1 MKFLC
6 GMCTESR
13 NATSDNCVP
22 DPEPKSSGDNGKEP
36 EPQPLTTVTNV
47 KMVGTGLEENG
58 KKRGDLPRPHFVRN
72 LFGCKKE
79 NEKVEKKK
87 KKFRFL
93 DLRGKG

>member
-1 MKFLC
+1 MF
-6 GMCTESR
+6 TESK
-13 NATSDNCVP
+13 NATSDNSDQV
-22 DPEPKSSGDNGKEP
+22 PEPKCSGDNGKEP
-36 EPQPLTTVTNV
+36 DPQPLVTVTNM
-47 KMVGTGLEENG
+47 KTVGITGPEENG